1 MSVPVFYVNNN
12 NSNVSSDIGSNSDNS
27 SNIISGNDSDSECD
41 VSEKKPESKKRFQ
54 RQVYLLFFRL

>member
-12 NSNVSSDIGSNSDNS
+12 NSNVSTDIGSNSDNS
-27 SNIISGNDSDSECD
+27 SNIISGNDSGSEYD

-54 RQVYLLFFRL
+54 RQV